1 MKTTVTI
8 KWVDADTQKPD
19 SMTEVLIV
27 ANKRRVC
34 LGHWNYSK
42 KLWYEHESYDPV
54 KVSYWAEKPLSP
66 DYL

>member
-42 KLWYEHESYDPV
+42 KLWYEHENYEPV
-54 KVSYWAEKPLSP
+54 NVSYWAEKPLSP